1 MNILLI
7 SHDFTVTGAPN
18 SLLRQ
23 AIYFREAGHNV
34 DIWSLGDGGLKPR
47 YIEAGF
53 NPIIIDNDY
62 MAIKQQYKN
71 AHKKYDF
78 ILCNTTVTYK
88 AVDILQRYK
97 TPLVWFIRETK
108 LVNEG
113 ISENPDFKRVFT
125 NFYNIYTVS
134 DYAANISKQYNKNVR
149 IIRNAIAD
157 KFQDFKKTDKKIVFG
172 YIGSLIPIKGV
183 DLLVEAFNKLVKKHK
198 NLKLTIAGPYNNE
211 YGLKVKDMAC
221 PQTEFLGEIQKEEK
235 QKFFDGIDILVVPSI
250 DDPCPLTVIEGT
262 MLGKPVITTDTTG
275 SNFMVKPGY
284 NGFIVKTGD
293 ANSLY
298 KSMEKILTKD
308 LDKMKQNSRK
318 MYLKYGTTERE
329 RKQVLEMLNDN
340 IKNLPVVKNKLPK
353 QPIVLPLWVCR
364 LICLFVFDKQKRRDF
379 RHKHAV
385 YKNQGLKI

>member
-23 AIYFREAGHNV
+23 AIYFRDAGHNV
-34 DIWSLGDGGLKPR
+34 DVWSLDEGGLKPR
-47 YIEAGF
+47 YIEEGF
-53 NPIIIDNDY
+53 NPIVIHNDY
-62 MAIKQQYKN
+62 ESIKQQYEKTN
-71 AHKKYDF
+71 KKYDF

-88 AVDILQRYK
+88 AVDVLQHYN

-108 LVNEG
+108 LVDEG
-113 ISENPDFKRVFT
+113 ILNDPDFERVFT

-134 DYAANISKQYNKNVR
+134 DYAAHVSKRYNKNVR

-157 KFQDFKKTDKKIVFG
+157 KFNGFKKTNKKIVFG
-172 YIGSLIPIKGV
+172 FIGSVIPVKGTE
-183 DLLVEAFNKLVKKHK
+183 LLVRAFNKLTQK
-198 NLKLTIAGPYNNE
+198 NKNIELKIAGWYNNE
-211 YGLKVKDMAC
+211 YGLKVKDIAC

-235 QKFFDGIDILVVPSI
+235 QKFFDDIDILVVPST

-262 MLGKPVITTDTTG
+262 MLGKPVITTDTVG
-275 SNFMVKPGY
+275 SNFMIKDKR

-293 ANSLY
+293 MNSLY
-298 KSMEKILTKD
+298 KAMEKILNKD
-308 LDKMKQNSRK
+308 LDKMKQYSRK

-329 RKQVLEMLNDN
+329 RKQVLKMLHDN
-340 IKNLPVVKNKLPK
+340 IKNLPVIKKPK
-353 QPIVLPLWVCR
+353 QPILLPLWVCR
-364 LICLFVFDKQKRRDF
+364 LICLFVFNKQKRRDF